1 MGNGVLLN
9 LICCNSKK
17 APESEDIDINK
28 NKKENNIINSR
39 DNNIDDKNIS
49 NNEINKINMKN
60 KYKKIKTQYNQS
72 SDKKKMN
79 KNNDALSNKDPNI
92 SLYNN
97 TFQILN
103 NTQQFISIS
112 NKINLFKNNL
122 VNNNN
127 NNQAYKYKSYF
138 NSIID
143 LKNSSIIKLSRV
155 PSSIE
160 EIFQLNIK
168 TRLILSGEL
177 FLNDIIEIDK
187 FGIKNGLRKKHDGVA
202 IFGIKNNKVK
212 SKSCIY
218 DYLIDFRNEDN
229 PKKAPDGKVFEI
241 FLDKK
246 EKVYILSFSHNS
258 LLLYYKINNSFFFDI
273 DKKYYLILGDIFL
286 TIGVKKSSTSN
297 ERMIN
302 IQVET
307 EDEKPKKYSFERKDL
322 PIKIGRINSNI
333 NIPNPSI
340 SKTHGIIDISN
351 NMFYYNDMKS
361 TNGSTLLLKEDDVL
375 KIQGEMNFKLD
386 DFSFKIKEIEN
397 EDEDEGK

>member
-9 LICCNSKK
+9 LICCNSQK
-17 APESEDIDINK
+17 APKSEDIDINK

-39 DNNIDDKNIS
+39 DINIDDKNI
-49 NNEINKINMKN
+49 NNDEINKINMKN
-60 KYKKIKTQYNQS
+60 KYKKIKTQYNHS

-79 KNNDALSNKDPNI
+79 KNNDSLSNKDPNI

-187 FGIKNGLRKKHDGVA
+187 FGMKNGLRKKHDGIA
-202 IFGIKNNKVK
+202 IFGINNNKVK

-218 DYLIDFRNEDN
+218 DYLIDFKNEDN
-229 PKKAPDGKVFEI
+229 PKKARDGKVFEI

-246 EKVYILSFSHNS
+246 EKVYILSFSHKS
-258 LLLYYKINNSFFFDI
+258 LLF
-273 DKKYYLILGDIFL
+273 
-286 TIGVKKSSTSN
+286 
-297 ERMIN
+297 
-302 IQVET
+302 
-307 EDEKPKKYSFERKDL
+307 
-322 PIKIGRINSNI
+322 
-333 NIPNPSI
+333 
-340 SKTHGIIDISN
+340 
-351 NMFYYNDMKS
+351 
-361 TNGSTLLLKEDDVL
+361 
-375 KIQGEMNFKLD
+375 
-386 DFSFKIKEIEN
+386 
-397 EDEDEGK
+397 